1 MATERRAGMQA
12 RQTWKRFCAW
22 YGADAV
28 ERKYGLQPPED
39 WCDCLDDLGESTLA
53 KAMAQVREK
62 FPTWMPSLPEF
73 EQIIRDLR
81 RAASAFDQPTLQEQ
95 LKEFVLRTR
104 QLSGNQLRMPWTFVG
119 CGNPRNGEGFSVTG
133 VVVPS
138 DGEHRGYRVMVD
150 EMRAFG

>member
-1 MATERRAGMQA
+1 MANERKIGWQS

-28 ERKYGLQPPED
+28 ERKFGVQPPED
-39 WCDCLDDLGESTLA
+39 WCDCIEDLDEIALA

-81 RAASAFDQPTLQEQ
+81 RAASAGDAPTLQEQ
-95 LKEFVLRTR
+95 LTTFVLRTKSLTSKQVR
-104 QLSGNQLRMPWTFVG
+104 EPWTFLG
-119 CGNPRNGEGFSVTG
+119 LGNARSGEAFAVTG
-133 VVVPS
+133 VVIPP
-138 DGEHRGYRVMVD
+138 DGERCGYRVMVD
-150 EMRAFG
+150 DMRSLA